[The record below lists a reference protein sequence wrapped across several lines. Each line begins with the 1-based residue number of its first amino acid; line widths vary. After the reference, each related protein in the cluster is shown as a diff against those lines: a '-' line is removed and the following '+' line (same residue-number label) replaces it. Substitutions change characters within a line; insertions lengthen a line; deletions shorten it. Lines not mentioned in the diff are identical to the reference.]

1 MDKLDEK
8 TIRRLIDEAIKAR
21 KNAYAPYS
29 KYHVG
34 ASVLATSGNIYTGS
48 NVENVSYG
56 LSVCAE
62 RNAIF
67 SAVNEGERAIQ
78 ALAVVAEEESIA
90 RPCGACLQVIN
101 EFSPKERPV
110 QIIAASADGNYDVM
124 SISEYLPHAF
134 NF

>member
-1 MDKLDEK
+1 MNGLDEK
-8 TIRRLIDEAIKAR
+8 TIRRLIDEAINAR

-29 KYHVG
+29 KFFVG
-34 ASVLATSGNIYTGS
+34 ASVLATSGKIYTGS

-67 SAVNEGERAIQ
+67 SAVNSGERTVRAV
-78 ALAVVAEEESIA
+78 AVVAEEERIA

-101 EFSPKERPV
+101 EFSPKESPV
-110 QIIAASADGNYDVM
+110 QIIAASADGKYDVM
-124 SISEYLPHAF
+124 TITEYLPHAF
-134 NF
+134 RF